1 MDGDFTIRDP
11 NAYNGDDPVIEPKLL
26 SRVINSQRERRPSQL
41 ATHQEGRPSIV
52 TGPPGAVVPA
62 MAIAAASGGGI
73 SEPAKGIFNPSLQ
86 VGEKKRKSSIILQ
99 AAHLLG
105 GLLGAT
111 QVEEIDLEGS
121 GEALDLEGSGEALAG
136 DRQHSLE
143 PNARTKPR
151 TSPARRNTAG
161 SELRS
166 KLGSSL
172 PFMASSTPRV
182 SSYGSMSALKTQK
195 RRSKRKN
202 SVATLARWKAKFKPV
217 RGGITEKIRGG
228 TYVFE
233 TGDAF
238 SAAHSGVKWR
248 RRGSRR
254 HSTAPRLSSE
264 TEEFE
269 LAEKESRESLASRVV
284 SSKH

>member
-1 MDGDFTIRDP
+1 
-11 NAYNGDDPVIEPKLL
+11 
-26 SRVINSQRERRPSQL
+26 
-41 ATHQEGRPSIV
+41 
-52 TGPPGAVVPA
+52 

-136 DRQHSLE
+136 DRRHSLE
-143 PNARTKPR
+143 PNAR
-151 TSPARRNTAG
+151 SGASQARRNTAG
-161 SELRS
+161 SGLRII
-166 KLGSSL
+166 KLPSL
-172 PFMASSTPRV
+172 PSSTPRV

-228 TYVFE
+228 KYVFE